1 MGTHSNGLQAAN
13 NVFRIILKQLL
24 SESITNGRMNIAHIT
39 GYLTDDIELRSF
51 DKTNISTFR
60 LAVNEGKETLFM
72 PVQVWNQEHLRKFL
86 SKGSRALVTGSLKQ
100 EQWETK
106 KGEKRS
112 RMVLNARSVEFLDPK
127 EK

>member
-1 MGTHSNGLQAAN
+1 M
-13 NVFRIILKQLL
+13 
-24 SESITNGRMNIAHIT
+24 T

-60 LAVNEGKETLFM
+60 LAVNEGKETIFM
-72 PVQVWNQEHLRKFL
+72 PVQVWNQEHLRNFL

-112 RMVLNARSVEFLDPK
+112 RMVLNARNVEFLDPK

>member
-1 MGTHSNGLQAAN
+1 
-13 NVFRIILKQLL
+13 
-24 SESITNGRMNIAHIT
+24 MNIAHIT
-39 GYLTDDIELRSF
+39 GYLVDDIELRAF
-51 DKTNISTFR
+51 EKTNVSNFR
-60 LAVNEGKETLFM
+60 LAVKEGKDTLFM
-72 PVQVWNQEHLRKFL
+72 PVQAWNQEHLKNFL

-112 RMVLNARSVEFLDPK
+112 RVILNARHVEFLDPK